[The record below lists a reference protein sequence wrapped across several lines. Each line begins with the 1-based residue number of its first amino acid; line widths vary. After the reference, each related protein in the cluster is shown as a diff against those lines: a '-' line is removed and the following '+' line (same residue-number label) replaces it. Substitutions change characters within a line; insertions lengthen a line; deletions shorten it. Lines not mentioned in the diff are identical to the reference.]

1 MKIYRTPE
9 ARFSHLPDWPY
20 APCYH
25 QITAELRLHY
35 VDEGPKDAPVILMMH
50 GEPTWGY
57 LYRHMI
63 GPMVAAGYRVVV
75 PDLIGFGRSDKPVD
89 HAVFTYAQHVA
100 WMRHWLEALDL
111 KNITLACQD
120 WGSLIGLRLAAEL
133 PDRFAAIVLSN
144 GGLPAGNVDARAFR
158 IWRAFSRYSPLFPI
172 ARIIQAGTKRRF
184 SPAEFAAYDAP
195 FPTRASKAAARIFP
209 SLVPVENTN
218 PAVPD
223 QLAAWTVFEAWNKP
237 FLCAFSDGDPITRG
251 GDAQFLERVP
261 GTKGLAHRTLKGGHF
276 IQEDDPK
283 GFVDALLAVAPKAKA
298 QAKSKAAT
306 KPKTAAKLATKP
318 KAKPKA

>member
-1 MKIYRTPE
+1 MKVYRTPE
-9 ARFSHLPDWPY
+9 ARFRHLPDWPY
-20 APCYH
+20 APHYH
-25 QITAELRLHY
+25 QITPELRLQY
-35 VDEGPKDAPVILMMH
+35 VDGGPTEATVIWVMH

-89 HAVFTYAQHVA
+89 HRIFTYAQHVA

-144 GGLPAGNVDARAFR
+144 GGLPAGNVNARAFR

-195 FPTRASKAAARIFP
+195 FPTLAAKAAARI
-209 SLVPVENTN
+209 
-218 PAVPD
+218 
-223 QLAAWTVFEAWNKP
+223 
-237 FLCAFSDGDPITRG
+237 
-251 GDAQFLERVP
+251 
-261 GTKGLAHRTLKGGHF
+261 
-276 IQEDDPK
+276 
-283 GFVDALLAVAPKAKA
+283 LLASAASLDRCRAAPNTGAGRC
-298 QAKSKAAT
+298 QRHHGRT
-306 KPKTAAKLATKP
+306 W
-318 KAKPKA
+318 